1 MLKKLNWTMAA
12 LVTATLLAACNTTP
26 PLEVVQPPERYKQ
39 TATLQIN
46 TDSDRAA
53 IEAQYDGKVVVWQPE
68 AGFAVIGLRQTGL
81 QLQAA
86 TGTANM
92 NAMRVP
98 ESVNGSGSSSWAG
111 GSSSWAGGYS
121 AWAGG
126 SSSWA
131 GGSSSWAGG
140 NSVPAYTFSENVAGW
155 QLIKLAEGQ
164 ALTRNLGAGVK
175 VAVIDTGID
184 LTHPAFNGR
193 LAPSN
198 EWKDFIDGDT
208 TPQEV
213 AGSNYGHGTSVAGI
227 VLQVAPKATILP
239 LRVLASNGQG
249 DTDKVVQA
257 INWAL
262 DRGAKV
268 INLSLGGTSP
278 DPSLENM
285 VRFAASKGVFVI
297 TSSGNTGNE
306 AVTVPAT
313 YANQSNNIFSVGSV
327 GGSGAKSPFSTYGAL
342 ELLAPGE
349 RIWGPA
355 PNGQRS
361 YWSGTSMATPVVS
374 GVLALAL
381 AEPLRDANGLGN
393 QLTNNAQQNETRNA
407 NNNTVYRDK
416 LGMGYP
422 DVYKFLEQT
431 IAR

>member
-1 MLKKLNWTMAA
+1 MKKLNWTIAA
-12 LVTATLLAACNTTP
+12 LITASLLAACNTP
-26 PLEVVQPPERYKQ
+26 PQLEVAQIPERYEQ
-39 TATLQIN
+39 TTTVQIN
-46 TDSDRAA
+46 TDSDQAA

-68 AGFAVIGLRQTGL
+68 AGFAVVGLRQAGLGL
-81 QLQAA
+81 QAG

-98 ESVNGSGSSSWAG
+98 ESVNGSGSA
-111 GSSSWAGGYS
+111 

-126 SSSWA
+126 SAAWAGGFAAWA
-131 GGSSSWAGG
+131 GGSAAWAGG
-140 NSVPAYTFSENVAGW
+140 SAAWAGGTPLPANTFAENVAGW
-155 QLIKLAEGQ
+155 QLIKLSEGQ
-164 ALTRNLGAGVK
+164 ALTKNLGAGVK

-193 LAPSN
+193 LAPMSD
-198 EWKDFIDGDT
+198 WKDFVDGDPI
-208 TPQEV
+208 PQEV
-213 AGSNYGHGTSVAGI
+213 AGTNYGHGTSVAGI

-278 DPSLENM
+278 DPALESM
-285 VRFAASKGVFVI
+285 LRFAASKGVFVI

-327 GGSGAKSPFSTYGAL
+327 GTSGAKSVFSTYGAL

-355 PNGQRS
+355 PGGQRL
-361 YWSGTSMATPVVS
+361 YWSGTSMAAPVVS
-374 GVLALAL
+374 GILALAL
-381 AEPLRDANGLGN
+381 AEPLRDANSLGS
-393 QLTNNAQQNETRNA
+393 QLTNFAQQNEIRNV

-422 DVYKFLEQT
+422 NVHLFLEQT

>member
-1 MLKKLNWTMAA
+1 MKKLNWTI
-12 LVTATLLAACNTTP
+12 ATLITTSLLAACNTAP
-26 PLEVVQPPERYKQ
+26 QLEVAQIPERYEQ
-39 TATLQIN
+39 TTTVQIN
-46 TDSDRAA
+46 TDSDQAA

-68 AGFAVIGLRQTGL
+68 AGFAVVGLHQASVGLHQASVGL
-81 QLQAA
+81 QAG

-98 ESVNGSGSSSWAG
+98 ENVNGSGYA
-111 GSSSWAGGYS
+111 SWAGGY
-121 AWAGG
+121 A
-126 SSSWA
+126 SWA
-131 GGSSSWAGG
+131 GGYASWAGGYASWAGG
-140 NSVPAYTFSENVAGW
+140 NPISVNTFSENVASW

-164 ALTRNLGAGVK
+164 GLTKNLGAGVK

-193 LAPSN
+193 LAPMSD
-198 EWKDFIDGDT
+198 WKDFVDGDPI
-208 TPQEV
+208 PQEV
-213 AGSNYGHGTSVAGI
+213 AGTNYGHGTSVAGI

-278 DPSLENM
+278 DPALESM
-285 VRFAASKGVFVI
+285 LRFAASKGVFVI
-297 TSSGNTGNE
+297 TSSGNTGDE

-327 GGSGAKSPFSTYGAL
+327 GTSGAKSVFSTYGAL

-355 PNGQRS
+355 PGGQRS
-361 YWSGTSMATPVVS
+361 YWSGTSMAAPVVS
-374 GVLALAL
+374 GILALAL
-381 AEPLRDANGLGN
+381 AEPLRDANSLGS
-393 QLTNNAQQNETRNA
+393 QLTNFAQQNEIRNV

-422 DVYKFLEQT
+422 NVHLFLEQT